1 MFCTK
6 KKICVIS
13 YLWCKEID
21 GPVMI
26 TYGIK
31 WKCEGPFE
39 ATDIERAQIIT
50 TGQGV
55 VYWFMTMTSD

>member
-1 MFCTK
+1 
-6 KKICVIS
+6 
-13 YLWCKEID
+13 
-21 GPVMI
+21 MI

-39 ATDIERAQIIT
+39 MTDIERAQIVT

-55 VYWFMTMTSD
+55 V